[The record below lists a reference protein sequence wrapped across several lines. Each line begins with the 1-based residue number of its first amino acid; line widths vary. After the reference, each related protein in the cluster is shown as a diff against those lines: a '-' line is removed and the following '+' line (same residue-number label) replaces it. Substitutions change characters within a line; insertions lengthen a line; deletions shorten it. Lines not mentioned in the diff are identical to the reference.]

1 MAELLFIKFNQL
13 KSGEITRIEFLQAFE
28 IMVKG
33 SFEEKADVLFEFYGV
48 ENSGGIRYSE
58 LLKIVKTTLNSAV

>member
-1 MAELLFIKFNQL
+1 MAELLFIKFNQK
-13 KSGEITRIEFLQAFE
+13 KSGEITKEEFIQAFE

-48 ENSGGIRYSE
+48 
-58 LLKIVKTTLNSAV
+58 